1 MKGRF
6 FAAAI
11 AAALVAGSGYAQM
24 MGGGMGRGDETR
36 FNSIGRNVTAVPG
49 YGMHY
54 GVVGPGVLAA
64 LGLSDTQRAAIAAI
78 EDDFA
83 RTQWEIMG
91 EMQALQWRSFGPQA
105 QGPSGSGYEEMAAL
119 RREMLAAGD
128 DARAHIDAVLT
139 VEQRE
144 RMRRLSSCWPS
155 S

>member
-1 MKGRF
+1 MKSRF

-24 MGGGMGRGDETR
+24 MGGGMGMGDGAR
-36 FNSIGRNVTAVPG
+36 FNNIGRNVTGVPG

-54 GVVGPGVLAA
+54 GIVGPGVLAA
-64 LGLSDTQRAAIAAI
+64 LGLSDTQRAAIAAV

-91 EMQALQWRSFGPQA
+91 EMQVLQA
-105 QGPSGSGYEEMAAL
+105 QGASGSGYEEMAAL

-128 DARAHIDAVLT
+128 DARARIEAVLT

-144 RMRRLSSCWPS
+144 QMRRLSSCWPS